1 LHCKI
6 LSVIENISFPY
17 PWWFICFCL
26 AAGALYAFVLY
37 RNETRF
43 AEGPSWLKN
52 VMRLLRFSAVSTI
65 AFLLIGP
72 IIKSLRE
79 DQKDPKILFLE
90 DNSSSITAGM
100 SKEAIANL
108 DKELQTS
115 KEKLKSKY
123 EIETLYFGEEV
134 ANETKNKFTDRSTNI
149 SNALDYAYDNYAD
162 QNIGSIVLLSDGI
175 FTEGSNPLY
184 NNTKFP
190 TKINTVLL
198 GDTSIRK
205 DLSIRNVLH
214 NKIAYLGDKTSI
226 QIDLS
231 AYNCAGAPVKVKVE
245 KNNGGN
251 RKVIA
256 EIPVN
261 IADNN
266 YFKTVDALIDADEA
280 GIIKYTISVTTLSGE
295 VSQSNNVRDIFLEV
309 LDARQNILILAN
321 APHPDMA
328 ALNAIITENKN
339 YKITT
344 AFANGAAK
352 PNIGDFN
359 LVILHNLPSDQ
370 NDAAAE
376 LNVIKNKA
384 IPTLF
389 IAGTQINQVKFN
401 AVQDVVKIKGN
412 SRVNEDVEALL
423 SNDFVLFTLD
433 QKTKN
438 QIARFPP
445 LTSSF
450 GTYEA
455 VTGADIFMY
464 QKIKKIPTKYPLIA
478 FSDKSGVKSAVIAG
492 EGLWKWKINDYVE
505 NKNFDNVGD
514 ILNKIIQ
521 LSTAKDDKRKFRVN
535 LPKNLFKENENIVF
549 DAQLYNDAYE
559 MINDP
564 EVFLSIKDENR
575 KEYKFNFSKNN
586 NFYSLDAGLLPVGS
600 YTYTASTNYKGNALS
615 ASGKFSVQSI
625 QLEQYNLTANH
636 SMLRELATKY
646 NGRAISP
653 AQIKELTEQLL
664 ADESIKPVIYQ
675 TSQSKSIL
683 HYKSLFF
690 LILALLA
697 LEWFLRRFYGS
708 Y

>member
-26 AAGALYAFVLY
+26 AAGAFYAFVLY
-37 RNETRF
+37 RNETKF
-43 AEGPSWLKN
+43 SEGPSWLKN
-52 VMRLLRFSAVSTI
+52 GMRLLRFLSVSTI

-79 DQKDPKILFLE
+79 DQKDPKILFIE

-100 SKEAIANL
+100 SKEAIASLQSELNL
-108 DKELQTS
+108 S
-115 KEKLKSKY
+115 KEKLKNKY
-123 EIETLYFGEEV
+123 EIESLYFGEEV
-134 ANETKNKFTDRSTNI
+134 ANEVKSKFADRSTNI

-190 TKINTVLL
+190 TKLNTVLL

-205 DLSIRNVLH
+205 DISIRNVLH

-226 QIDLS
+226 QVDLS

-245 KNNGGN
+245 KNNGSS
-251 RKVIA
+251 RKLIA

-261 IADNN
+261 IVNNN
-266 YFKTVDALIDADEA
+266 YFKTVEALIDADEA
-280 GIIKYTISVTTLSGE
+280 GIIKYTISVTNLSGE

-344 AFANGAAK
+344 AFANGTSK
-352 PNIGDFN
+352 PNIGEFN

-370 NDAAAE
+370 NDVAAE
-376 LNVIKNKA
+376 LSIIKNKA
-384 IPTLF
+384 IPSLF
-389 IAGTQINQVKFN
+389 IAGSQINQVKFN
-401 AVQDVVKIKGN
+401 AVQEVIKIKGN
-412 SRVNEDVEALL
+412 SKVNEDVEALL
-423 SNDFVLFTLD
+423 ANDFVLFTLD

-455 VTGADIFMY
+455 VNGADVFMY

-492 EGLWKWKINDYVE
+492 EGLWKWKINDFVE
-505 NKNFDNVGD
+505 NKNFENVGD

-564 EVFLSIKDENR
+564 EVVLSIKDENK

-600 YTYTASTNYKGNALS
+600 YTYTATSNYKGNSLS

-636 SMLRELATKY
+636 SMLRELASKY